1 MLVGVLISV
10 LGTQASRIVPQPVSG
25 SVSGDGSVRAG
36 DSQSPSVHTSTGNPT
51 GASSRPSSPLQNLR
65 PLKVVSEDPLN
76 VDDINDWIFPGP
88 LVLSSARLKALNSD
102 FLRDPIGNAV
112 ADYLYSHGGY
122 EVQFTDTQLV
132 VQNNLNIPVSI
143 IDMRIIKSCTAPLKG
158 TFFYAFGQAAV
169 ETIQLGFDLDSP
181 DSDARKIDG
190 ENLTGSSPY
199 YFAGDTVLIA
209 PSGQQVFNL
218 MARTL
223 NHACTFR
230 YQATV
235 LEGAKK
241 VYQVIGDG
249 AEPFRVTG
257 EYNTYSKYAVI
268 YAGGVYSPKTDGRF
282 VRVNPQTWNG
292 TGRGSMNPSSS

>member
-1 MLVGVLISV
+1 
-10 LGTQASRIVPQPVSG
+10 
-25 SVSGDGSVRAG
+25 
-36 DSQSPSVHTSTGNPT
+36 
-51 GASSRPSSPLQNLR
+51 
-65 PLKVVSEDPLN
+65 
-76 VDDINDWIFPGP
+76 
-88 LVLSSARLKALNSD
+88 VLSSGRLKALNSD

-112 ADYLYSHGGY
+112 ADYLYSRGGY
-122 EVQFTDTQLV
+122 EVEFTDTQLV

-143 IDMRIIKSCTAPLKG
+143 IDMRAIKSCTAPLRG

-169 ETIQLGFDLDSP
+169 ETIQLGFDLDGP
-181 DSDARKIDG
+181 DGDARKIDG
-190 ENLTGSSPY
+190 ENLTSSAPY

-209 PSGQQVFNL
+209 PGGQQVFNL

-249 AEPFRVTG
+249 TEPFRVTG
-257 EYNTYSKYAVI
+257 DYSTYSKYAVI
-268 YAGGVYSPKTDGRF
+268 YAGGVYSPESDGRF
-282 VRVNPQTWNG
+282 VRVNPQTFNG
-292 TGRGSMNPSSS
+292 TGRGSMSPSSS